1 MRLLGSK
8 TEKSHFRYYLIH
20 QVFKP
25 HFPSK
30 NETLILFSRKK
41 TFSRRQSMSIKL
53 SRRQSM
59 PIKLEDYSIMIPP
72 LG

>member
-8 TEKSHFRYYLIH
+8 TEKSHFYYFLIY

-25 HFPSK
+25 HFSSK
-30 NETLILFSRKK
+30 NETLILFFAKK
-41 TFSRRQSMSIKL
+41 TFSRRQSMPVKF

-59 PIKLEDYSIMIPP
+59 PIKLEDYSMMIPP